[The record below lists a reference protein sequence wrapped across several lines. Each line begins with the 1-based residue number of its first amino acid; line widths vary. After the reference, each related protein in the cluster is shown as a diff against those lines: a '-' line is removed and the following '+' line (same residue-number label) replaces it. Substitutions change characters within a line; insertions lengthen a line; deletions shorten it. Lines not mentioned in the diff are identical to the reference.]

1 MIDREQIEAL
11 DRQSGCAGEVPARF
25 IRAEVPRTD
34 GLRITGWIPLE
45 HVDLV
50 ANLSASDWQAG
61 LDGALLRVTDG
72 VPHDH
77 LEVRQ
82 THAALGEPIW
92 LYGYPY
98 ATNRASSAL
107 SARGYENANQSLR
120 VSMGRVTQE
129 KGVDFVAD
137 ADGISGDSGGAVVDG
152 QTAEARVTSLSG
164 GDIIVHAADVLQRL
178 LRLSRRP
185 AVAA

>member
-1 MIDREQIEAL
+1 VIDREQIEAL

-77 LEVRQ
+77 LQVRQ
-82 THAALGEPIW
+82 TRAALGEPIW

-98 ATNRASSAL
+98 ATNRASISCRMPTA
-107 SARGYENANQSLR
+107 SVGTAAARS
-120 VSMGRVTQE
+120 SMR
-129 KGVDFVAD
+129 
-137 ADGISGDSGGAVVDG
+137 GDRYWGTIGTF
-152 QTAEARVTSLSG
+152 TAKPRKRA
-164 GDIIVHAADVLQRL
+164 
-178 LRLSRRP
+178 
-185 AVAA
+185 